1 MKVPAAETPSVGIRE
16 FRATLAE
23 YIDADTPVT
32 VTRHG
37 QAVGLFVPLRRPS
50 ADDLLRLKTATANFR
65 KAMPLTDDEV
75 EKTKQLARGDLVQ
88 AFETVSSAAMRLGRD
103 AGVGQAAEREAVLAK
118 AMAAAT
124 KSDLAKLAATY
135 IDAKDAVVVIVGPR
149 AQIEPQL
156 KSAGIEGTIEAAG
169 PEGQ

>member
-1 MKVPAAETPSVGIRE
+1 MKVPASETPSVGIRE

-50 ADDLLRLKTATANFR
+50 ADDLLRLKTAAANFR

-75 EKTKQLARGDLVQ
+75 EEMVADFDALRRGRPVP
-88 AFETVSSAAMRLGRD
+88 SRSP
-103 AGVGQAAEREAVLAK
+103 K
-118 AMAAAT
+118 
-124 KSDLAKLAATY
+124 
-135 IDAKDAVVVIVGPR
+135 
-149 AQIEPQL
+149 
-156 KSAGIEGTIEAAG
+156 
-169 PEGQ
+169 